1 MSKPALT
8 EKQAYWL
15 NHIQQ
20 CEQKKLTAP
29 AYCDQHDLKVSQL
42 HSYKHE
48 LRRKGFLQTKST
60 TAFAKAIVKPPQKTA
75 TVRAHPVAFSLSV
88 AWGKFRLQMTTGGP
102 LS

>member
-1 MSKPALT
+1 MSSPALT

-20 CEQKKLTAP
+20 CEQKNLTAP
-29 AYCDQHDLKVSQL
+29 VYCNQHNLKVSQL

-48 LRRKGFLQTKST
+48 LRRKGFLQAEST
-60 TAFAKAIVKPPQKTA
+60 TAFTKAIVKPPHKTA
-75 TVRAHPVAFSLSV
+75 TVRAHPVSFSLSMV
-88 AWGKFRLQMTTGGP
+88 WGTFRLQITTGGP